1 MLNVDHEKLH
11 GVGSSDA
18 VLRFEALPER
28 QAISLGYESSHCRDR
43 MAGMEAHLTL
53 MALILYTRLT
63 TLSQRRGS
71 YTVQTFR
78 KHSDY
83 YVEKRGQEILCY
95 RSAIGYVLVRFQSH

>member
-1 MLNVDHEKLH
+1 MESVAPMLLF
-11 GVGSSDA
+11 
-18 VLRFEALPER
+18 RFEALPER
-28 QAISLGYESSHCRDR
+28 QATSLGYKYSHCRDR

-63 TLSQRRGS
+63 TLSHRR
-71 YTVQTFR
+71 
-78 KHSDY
+78 